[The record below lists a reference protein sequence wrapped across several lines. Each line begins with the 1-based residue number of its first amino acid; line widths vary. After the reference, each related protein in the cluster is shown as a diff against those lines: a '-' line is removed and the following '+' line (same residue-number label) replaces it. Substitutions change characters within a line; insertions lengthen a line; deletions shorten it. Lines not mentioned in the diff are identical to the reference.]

1 MELPLGIQRIAKG
14 STATIAASF
23 QDVLCLSTDDLFSK
37 VGGVVFCI
45 ALQHRFQNDAFGP
58 FRDDF
63 RSRHELDTIL
73 LQLGLVPGT
82 IITVSGKAVQFPD
95 QHDVK

>member
-45 ALQHRFQNDAFGP
+45 ALSTDSRMMPSGP
-58 FRDDF
+58 
-63 RSRHELDTIL
+63 SEMISVAT
-73 LQLGLVPGT
+73 
-82 IITVSGKAVQFPD
+82 
-95 QHDVK
+95 